1 VVKVLG
7 NSFVIPKGMCELP
20 VKIGTVSISTPVLFV
35 QTEPVINSNK
45 LTLVVSGN
53 RVELKPAIKDVAFE
67 FSKIS
72 LKVYDHTHMQ
82 GHSAKRV
89 LVS

>member
-1 VVKVLG
+1 
-7 NSFVIPKGMCELP
+7 MCELP

-53 RVELKPAIKDVAFE
+53 RVELKPAIKDVQFE

-72 LKVYDHTHMQ
+72 LKVYDHTHIQ
-82 GHSAKRV
+82 CHSAKRV
-89 LVS
+89 G